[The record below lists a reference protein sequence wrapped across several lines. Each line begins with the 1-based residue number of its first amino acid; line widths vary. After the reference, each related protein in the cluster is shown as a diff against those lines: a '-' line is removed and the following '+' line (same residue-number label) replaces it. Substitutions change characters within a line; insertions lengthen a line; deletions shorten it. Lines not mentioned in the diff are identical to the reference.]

1 MVILCDFDDTTTEQ
15 NIATLLLER
24 FGRNGSCS
32 ETDGGWRALRQQVV
46 DRRMPLWKYQ
56 ETAFSRLGESRQE
69 LAAFAGAHARL
80 RSGFVELAA
89 HCAEHGVG
97 MAVVSHGLDFYV
109 EAVLEEHG
117 LLHLPHYTVGT
128 AVADGRIAYS
138 YSFTRPGCERWGNCK
153 CRVVEG
159 YQALGHEVVYVGDGI
174 SDTCPASKADF
185 VFALGRLLQYC
196 RDESIAHR
204 EFNDFHDV
212 IAYLNEQPLE
222 ATRTTPP
229 LERLTF
235 D

>member
-15 NIATLLLER
+15 NVATLLLER
-24 FGRNGSCS
+24 FGGNGSGS
-32 ETDGGWRALRQQVV
+32 ETDGGWRDLRQQVA
-46 DRRMPLWKYQ
+46 DRRMALWQYQ
-56 ETAFSRLGESRQE
+56 EIAFSRLSESRQE
-69 LAAFAGAHARL
+69 LAGFAGAHARP
-80 RSGFVELAA
+80 RPGFVELAA
-89 HCAEHGVG
+89 YCAERGEG

-109 EAVLEEHG
+109 EAVLEAHG
-117 LLHLPHYTVGT
+117 LPHLPHYTVGT
-128 AVADGRIAYS
+128 SVADGGIAYA

-159 YQALGHEVVYVGDGI
+159 YQALGHDVAYVGDGI

-196 RDESIAHR
+196 RDEGIAHR

-212 IAYLNEQPLE
+212 IAYLKERPAESPLP
-222 ATRTTPP
+222 ATPP
-229 LERLTF
+229 ERLRF